1 MGQMRITL
9 VETGEN
15 NKISLKINNINHM
28 NYKILHILLILVFA
42 GFIYSCGGEEEEVPE
57 DLIFNSLVAERDT
70 IAPGEQVKVK
80 ANATESKL
88 EYYWLATL
96 GDILNS
102 GPEVIYAASPCQV
115 GKNQITCKITN
126 GPNQSETKSIYI
138 VVYE

>member
-1 MGQMRITL
+1 
-9 VETGEN
+9 
-15 NKISLKINNINHM
+15 M
-28 NYKILHILLILVFA
+28 NYKILHILLLLVFT
-42 GFIYSCGGEEEEVPE
+42 GLIYCCGGEEEEVPD
-57 DLIFNSLVAERDT
+57 DLVFHSLVAERDT

-80 ANATESKL
+80 ANATGSKL
-88 EYYWLATL
+88 EYYWSATL

>member
-1 MGQMRITL
+1 
-9 VETGEN
+9 
-15 NKISLKINNINHM
+15 M
-28 NYKILHILLILVFA
+28 NTRILHFIIFLVFT
-42 GFIYSCGGEEEEVPE
+42 GLIFSCGGEEEEVPE
-57 DLIFNSLVAERDT
+57 DLVFNSLVAERDT

-80 ANATESKL
+80 ATATGSRL
-88 EYYWLATL
+88 EFYWSASL